1 MRSQRFAECR
11 ILCISETIESKNH
24 TVEKKEVEKKSSV
37 VILCKNENK
46 MEKR

>member
-11 ILCISETIESKNH
+11 ILCTSETIESKNH
-24 TVEKKEVEKKSSV
+24 TENKELEKKGSV

-46 MEKR
+46 MVER